1 MGAED
6 APRLL
11 FVAAYGPAVLWAL
24 LVALRARRVSRG
36 LAAAAFL
43 WGALIAAP
51 ISQHLAAR
59 WRLDPVATA
68 PLIEEALKA
77 APLVLLAAA
86 RVAPF
91 DLLVAA
97 ALAGFGFSAAE
108 NVQYMALAA
117 VQGGGL
123 GLARAV
129 YLRGLLQGLNHA
141 VFTGAVAAG
150 LGWARVARTA
160 GMRALAPILGFGA
173 AVGQHALWN
182 GLGSGAVTGVLC
194 NALARGGPC
203 RDPDAVD
210 LLVWIPLIVTG
221 IIGPGALAPL
231 AAAHRAAERG
241 QAGDAWVP
249 WAPMRDDP

>member
-1 MGAED
+1 MAAEETT
-6 APRLL
+6 RLL

-24 LVALRARRVSRG
+24 LVAVRTRRVSRG
-36 LAAAAFL
+36 LMAAAFL

-68 PLIEEALKA
+68 PVVEEALKA
-77 APLVLLAAA
+77 APLVLLAAT
-86 RVAPF
+86 RVAAF

-97 ALAGFGFSAAE
+97 ALAGLGFSATE
-108 NVQYMALAA
+108 NVQYMQLAA
-117 VQGGGL
+117 VQGGDL

-129 YLRGLLQGLNHA
+129 YLRGFLQGLNHA

-150 LGWARVARTA
+150 LGWARVAHTA
-160 GMRALAPILGFGA
+160 GMRALASVLGFGA

-203 RDPDAVD
+203 RNPDGVD
-210 LLVWIPLIVTG
+210 LFVWIPLIVTAV
-221 IIGPGALAPL
+221 IGPGALALL
-231 AAAHRAAERG
+231 AVAHRAADRDP
-241 QAGDAWVP
+241 AGDAWVR
-249 WAPMRDDP
+249 WAPTRDDP